1 MTDDIKAASGPD
13 DITATDPDD
22 ITATDPNGITAT
34 GPDHTGPTNRRHLT
48 VGEVVGIARI
58 AFGGRV
64 PEVREPGLFAS
75 AVHRPRARMFGT
87 AAYTDLY
94 EQAAALLHG
103 LATNHPLVDG
113 NKRTAWLAAATFL
126 AVNGV
131 DLAGVDQD
139 RAYDLVIDV
148 ASGAEGDVAVIAE
161 ALRGLAGQPV

>member
-1 MTDDIKAASGPD
+1 MTDDSGAASGRD
-13 DITATDPDD
+13 
-22 ITATDPNGITAT
+22 GI
-34 GPDHTGPTNRRHLT
+34 GVSGSDHTGPAGSDDTGTVGPDDTGTVGPDGVEVSDHRHLT
-48 VGEVVGIARI
+48 VGEVVDIARI
-58 AFGGRV
+58 AFGGRA

-94 EQAAALLHG
+94 EQAAALLHA

-131 DLAGVDQD
+131 DPAGVDQD
-139 RAYDLVIDV
+139 RAYDLVIAV
-148 ASGAEGDVAVIAE
+148 ASGS
-161 ALRGLAGQPV
+161 RGTWG

>member
-1 MTDDIKAASGPD
+1 MTRGYGSSAAG
-13 DITATDPDD
+13 
-22 ITATDPNGITAT
+22 
-34 GPDHTGPTNRRHLT
+34 RRYLT
-48 VGEVVGIARI
+48 VGEVTDVARI
-58 AFGGRV
+58 AFGGRA
-64 PEVREPGLFAS
+64 PEVREAGLFAS

-94 EQAAALLHG
+94 EQAAALLHA

-113 NKRTAWLAAATFL
+113 NKRTAWLAAAAFL

-148 ASGAEGDVAVIAE
+148 ASGAEGDVEAIAE
-161 ALRGLAGQPV
+161 VLRGLAEQPV